1 MTRLLALP
9 TGLAS
14 RICALCSVLAMLTGA
29 AARAQ
34 SADPATPSPAPA
46 PPSVQ
51 DEATGSCEPIGL
63 TASGEIVFPFRCKDT
78 VERQH
83 AAVSKPADPTPAV
96 AAAAPAVQEKL
107 QAKPLAQ
114 PVAAAAKMTAV
125 HPAHTANAKP
135 VAIRPAG
142 AAPKAAKPAVQPV
155 DAAHSPKNLEKSVEK
170 TAEAKT
176 AEAKTAEAKTAEAKT
191 AEAKTSEAKTDEAKT
206 AETKTAETKS
216 TETKSAETTKSI
228 PQVAGKAH
236 ERMGPPG
243 CTQFQSYNA
252 ESATY
257 LGFDGQRHPCLEAAG
272 QTARNQLAGNQAVR
286 TQSPHKPS
294 PADIK
299 H

>member
-9 TGLAS
+9 TGVAS
-14 RICALCSVLAMLTGA
+14 RVCALCSVLVMLTGA

-34 SADPATPSPAPA
+34 SADPATPPPAPA
-46 PPSVQ
+46 QPSVQ

-63 TASGEIVFPFRCKDT
+63 TASGEIVFPFRCKEK

-83 AAVSKPADPTPAV
+83 AAAPKPADPKPAV
-96 AAAAPAVQEKL
+96 AAAAPALQEKL
-107 QAKPLAQ
+107 QAKPQAQ

-125 HPAHTANAKP
+125 HPAHTANPKP
-135 VAIRPAG
+135 VAIHPAG

-155 DAAHSPKNLEKSVEK
+155 DAAHAPKNLEKSVEK

-191 AEAKTSEAKTDEAKT
+191 DEGKT
-206 AETKTAETKS
+206 AETKSTEAKS

-252 ESATY
+252 VSATY

>member
-9 TGLAS
+9 TGVAS
-14 RICALCSVLAMLTGA
+14 RVCALCSVLVMLTGA

-34 SADPATPSPAPA
+34 SADPATPPPAPA
-46 PPSVQ
+46 QPSVQ

-83 AAVSKPADPTPAV
+83 AAASKPADPKPAV

-107 QAKPLAQ
+107 QAKPQAQ

-125 HPAHTANAKP
+125 HPAHTANPKS
-135 VAIRPAG
+135 VAIHPSG

-155 DAAHSPKNLEKSVEK
+155 DAAHSPKNLDKNLEKSVEK

-176 AEAKTAEAKTAEAKT
+176 TEVKTT
-191 AEAKTSEAKTDEAKT
+191 EAKTDEAKT
-206 AETKTAETKS
+206 AETKSTEAKS

-236 ERMGPPG
+236 ERAGPPG

-252 ESATY
+252 VSATY

>member
-9 TGLAS
+9 TGVAS
-14 RICALCSVLAMLTGA
+14 RVCALGSVLVMLTGA

-34 SADPATPSPAPA
+34 SADPATPPPAPA
-46 PPSVQ
+46 QPSVQ

-83 AAVSKPADPTPAV
+83 AAASKPADPKPAV

-107 QAKPLAQ
+107 QEKLQAKPQAQ

-125 HPAHTANAKP
+125 HPAHAANPKS
-135 VAIRPAG
+135 VAIHPAD

-155 DAAHSPKNLEKSVEK
+155 DAAHSPKNLDKNLEKSVEK

-176 AEAKTAEAKTAEAKT
+176 AEAKTAE
-191 AEAKTSEAKTDEAKT
+191 
-206 AETKTAETKS
+206 TKS
-216 TETKSAETTKSI
+216 TETKSTETTKSI

-252 ESATY
+252 VSATY

-272 QTARNQLAGNQAVR
+272 QTPRNQLAGNQAVR

>member
-9 TGLAS
+9 AGLAS
-14 RICALCSVLAMLTGA
+14 RVCVLCSVLMMLTGA

-34 SADPATPSPAPA
+34 SADPATAPSA
-46 PPSVQ
+46 Q
-51 DEATGSCEPIGL
+51 DEATRGCEPIGL

-83 AAVSKPADPTPAV
+83 AAATKPSEPKPAV

-107 QAKPLAQ
+107 QAKPQAQ
-114 PVAAAAKMTAV
+114 PVAAAAKTTAV
-125 HPAHTANAKP
+125 HPVHTANAKP
-135 VAIRPAG
+135 VAIHPAG
-142 AAPKAAKPAVQPV
+142 PAPKAAKPAVQPV
-155 DAAHSPKNLEKSVEK
+155 DTVHSPKNPDKNLEKTADARTTGKTTDRTTEK
-170 TAEAKT
+170 TAEAKAT
-176 AEAKTAEAKTAEAKT
+176 
-191 AEAKTSEAKTDEAKT
+191 EAKTDEAKSAESKS
-206 AETKTAETKS
+206 AETKPV
-216 TETKSAETTKSI
+216 ETTKSI

-236 ERMGPPG
+236 ARTGPPG

-252 ESATY
+252 VSATY

-272 QTARNQLAGNQAVR
+272 QVARSQVAGNQAVR
-286 TQSPHKPS
+286 TQSPHKPP

>member
-1 MTRLLALP
+1 MTRLLTLP

-14 RICALCSVLAMLTGA
+14 RICALCSVLVMLTGA

-34 SADPATPSPAPA
+34 SADPATPPPAPA

-63 TASGEIVFPFRCKDT
+63 TASGEIVFPFRCKEKL
-78 VERQH
+78 ERQH
-83 AAVSKPADPTPAV
+83 AAASKPADPKPAV

-107 QAKPLAQ
+107 QAKPQAQ
-114 PVAAAAKMTAV
+114 PVAATAKMTAV
-125 HPAHTANAKP
+125 HPAHTANPKP
-135 VAIRPAG
+135 VAIHSAG

-155 DAAHSPKNLEKSVEK
+155 DAAHSPKNLEKGVEK

-176 AEAKTAEAKTAEAKT
+176 TEAKTTEAKTT
-191 AEAKTSEAKTDEAKT
+191 EAKTDEAKT
-206 AETKTAETKS
+206 AEAKSTETKS

-252 ESATY
+252 VSATY